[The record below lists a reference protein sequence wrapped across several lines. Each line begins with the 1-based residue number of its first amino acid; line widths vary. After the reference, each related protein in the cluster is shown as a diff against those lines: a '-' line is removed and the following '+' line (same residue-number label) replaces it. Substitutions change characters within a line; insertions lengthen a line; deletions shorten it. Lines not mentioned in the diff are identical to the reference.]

1 MPLSRD
7 YLLVFYDI
15 LTATITKAHPF
26 YGIHFHSHSAIL
38 RRSYFKVKEQKN
50 KIWNIF
56 QNTISKIIHLP
67 SSYSL
72 YWQEKDISRIFCTQ
86 WPLNQSTERIKK
98 YIFSFNLIC
107 ISQSG
112 KRIVKEF
119 CQDEVSWRRSLLIRF
134 KSWWMKSIWFYEV
147 SRLIETKFTIL
158 MMVSLKSKTSFPS
171 KSLRPAKRSVVS
183 ANKHVVPTAH
193 RYVIY

>member
-1 MPLSRD
+1 MSWFTRTMGKKPAHGKCNKVSEVMKGTSLDLITGTNSLSS
-7 YLLVFYDI
+7 I
-15 LTATITKAHPF
+15 LITLGQYFCYPF
-26 YGIHFHSHSAIL
+26 TLFIFSVLTGK
-38 RRSYFKVKEQKN
+38 RYFPY
-50 KIWNIF
+50 F
-56 QNTISKIIHLP
+56 LHTMTS
-67 SSYSL
+67 
-72 YWQEKDISRIFCTQ
+72 
-86 WPLNQSTERIKK
+86 NQSTERIKK

-134 KSWWMKSIWFYEV
+134 KSWWMKSIWFYEL